1 MQLAAIGLSHK
12 RAPVEVR
19 ELLACPPARQ
29 EAALTGLLGCAAEGV
44 ILSTCN
50 RMEVYAV
57 LDNPAA
63 GPEDLAAF
71 VGDFNGLTPDAF
83 VPYLYHLRGEEVVEH
98 LFAVA
103 SGLDSMII
111 GEPQILGQVRDA
123 YETASAC
130 GATGPIL
137 SWIFSHALKA
147 GKQVRSETEITR
159 SAVSISYAAVELARK
174 VFGSL
179 TGRSILVVG
188 AGKMGELAARTLS
201 DHGLSDVVVTNR
213 TFARAAQLAERFG
226 GLAAEFDRLP
236 ELVER
241 ADVVV
246 TSTGA
251 PGFVLTPTLVKQ
263 AMHGRRNRPLFV
275 IDIAVPRDVDPLVQ
289 RLDNVFLYDI
299 DDLQAVCAA
308 NLEERRREVARAQK
322 IIDAEMAAYRAWWAN
337 LGVVPTISSLR
348 RRAEEIRQ
356 SELKKALGRMGE
368 LSERQQSTLDALT
381 TAIVNKL
388 LHQPITRLKT
398 QAEMGGDGQYVRVT
412 RELFGLDEDR

>member
-19 ELLACPPARQ
+19 ELLACPQARQ
-29 EAALTGLLGCAAEGV
+29 EAALAGLLGRAAEGV

-50 RMEVYAV
+50 RTEVYAV
-57 LDNPAA
+57 LDDPAA
-63 GPEDLAAF
+63 GPEDIAAF
-71 VGDFNGLTPDAF
+71 VGELNGLAPDAF
-83 VPYLYHLRGEEVVEH
+83 VPYLYYLRGEEVVEH

-103 SGLDSMII
+103 SGLDSMIL

-123 YETASAC
+123 YEIAAAHR
-130 GATGPIL
+130 ATGPIL
-137 SWIFSHALKA
+137 SWVFSHALKA
-147 GKQVRSETEITR
+147 GKQVRSDTEISR

-179 TGRSILVVG
+179 AGRSILVVG
-188 AGKMGELAARTLS
+188 AGKMGELAARTLF

-213 TFARAAQLAERFG
+213 TFARAAELAERFG
-226 GLAAEFDRLP
+226 GLAAELDRLP
-236 ELVER
+236 ELVAR

-251 PGFVLTPTLVKQ
+251 PGFVLTPSLVKQ
-263 AMHGRRNRPLFV
+263 AMRGRRNRPLFV

-308 NLEERRREVARAQK
+308 NLEERRREVTRAQK
-322 IIDAEMAAYRAWWAN
+322 IIDAEMAAFRAWWAN

-348 RRAEEIRQ
+348 RQAEEIRQ
-356 SELKKALGRMGE
+356 IELKKALGRMGD
-368 LSERQQSTLDALT
+368 LSERQQSTLEALT
-381 TAIVNKL
+381 SAIVNKL

-398 QAEMGGDGQYVRVT
+398 QADVGDDGQYVRVT